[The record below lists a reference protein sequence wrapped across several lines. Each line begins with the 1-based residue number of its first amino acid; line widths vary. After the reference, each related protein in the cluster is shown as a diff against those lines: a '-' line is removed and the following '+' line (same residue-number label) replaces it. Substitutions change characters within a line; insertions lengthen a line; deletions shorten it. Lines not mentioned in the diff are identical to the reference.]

1 MTVLKHRMN
10 KQVSFPSY
18 NCDNMWS
25 MPRFWAQKLAER
37 KVSLKWSFFF
47 FFFSTYFPPV
57 YFESLL
63 NQCTSFGIHSNLQQ
77 RITVQLW
84 LATISSSCWTC
95 ALLVP
100 CFVSK
105 VRHWKFP
112 RLSFPLQSLST
123 ATHLLSQTSFIN
135 FPTSFGLLSPF
146 TLFFADFLN
155 FECKGTKAE
164 HHIQTAYTS
173 WTNVV

>member
-1 MTVLKHRMN
+1 MI
-10 KQVSFPSY
+10 Y
-18 NCDNMWS
+18 
-25 MPRFWAQKLAER
+25 AQILRSETCWEE
-37 KVSLKWSFFF
+37 SIFEMIFFF

-123 ATHLLSQTSFIN
+123 ATHLLSHTSFIN